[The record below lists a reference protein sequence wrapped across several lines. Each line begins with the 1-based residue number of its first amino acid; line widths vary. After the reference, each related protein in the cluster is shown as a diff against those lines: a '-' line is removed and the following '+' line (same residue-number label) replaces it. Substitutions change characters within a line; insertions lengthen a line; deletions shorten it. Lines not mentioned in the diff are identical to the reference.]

1 MYKIIFFNSL
11 NCSKSNKGWKSRKS
25 WKCQVYIFYLNESG
39 NRSIMPKK
47 KEYNINLKPDDIL
60 FFYTDGITEAMNE
73 NKELFGEK
81 RLKFFLDRLTEI
93 NSASK
98 MLTAIDE
105 NVKKYVGSAP
115 QSDDM
120 TMLGL
125 IYKKAG

>member
-1 MYKIIFFNSL
+1 
-11 NCSKSNKGWKSRKS
+11 
-25 WKCQVYIFYLNESG
+25 
-39 NRSIMPKK
+39 MPKK